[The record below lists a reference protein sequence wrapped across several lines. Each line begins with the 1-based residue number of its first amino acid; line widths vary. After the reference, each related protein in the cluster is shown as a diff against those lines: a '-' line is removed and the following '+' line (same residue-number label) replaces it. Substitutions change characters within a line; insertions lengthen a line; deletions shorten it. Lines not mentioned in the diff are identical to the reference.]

1 MGNNFGNDFKKAHP
15 EEIGA
20 NGVIKVCIGGG
31 AGFIGSHIAKR
42 LMAEVILI
50 DAAHNSTSY
59 QHLTTIFSIV
69 ISDIKLFSG
78 LLCRLRG
85 LERKRVHEAGGIL

>member
-1 MGNNFGNDFKKAHP
+1 MGNNFGSDFKKAHP

-42 LMAEVILI
+42 LMQEVIFKLDMI
-50 DAAHNSTSY
+50 LLFISSPFFYVFLNLVKSVIRAAMSFAPTGKKTS
-59 QHLTTIFSIV
+59 S
-69 ISDIKLFSG
+69 
-78 LLCRLRG
+78 
-85 LERKRVHEAGGIL
+85 

>member
-1 MGNNFGNDFKKAHP
+1 MGNTFASDFKKKHP

-42 LMAEVILI
+42 LMAEV
-50 DAAHNSTSY
+50 H
-59 QHLTTIFSIV
+59 HG
-69 ISDIKLFSG
+69 LFS
-78 LLCRLRG
+78 LPRT
-85 LERKRVHEAGGIL
+85 

>member
-15 EEIGA
+15 EEIGP

-42 LMAEVILI
+42 LMAEVKFH
-50 DAAHNSTSY
+50 DAALNPAFCHQSSVTNLHFRCKTFFRAAMSFARTGKRTS
-59 QHLTTIFSIV
+59 S
-69 ISDIKLFSG
+69 
-78 LLCRLRG
+78 
-85 LERKRVHEAGGIL
+85 